1 MLEALV
7 GELTRKSNWFEQN
20 VPILCENKPAHW
32 LWLIGFWLHTLVNL
46 FNFLAKAKNLQDK
59 WGPHTHEGWKKS
71 ILLHRFSC
79 LLHALVIFQLVIFPI
94 FSFAESMQ
102 FISVS
107 IFDIAVLHSPFY
119 CYAASNATN
128 TNMRTSKNKCE
139 NWSLEKRL
147 LLRWII
153 RPM

>member
-46 FNFLAKAKNLQDK
+46 FNFLAKAKNLQDT
-59 WGPHTHEGWKKS
+59 WGPHTNEGWKKS

-79 LLHALVIFQLVIFPI
+79 LLHAIRVSNFSHIFVCGKHAIYLCLNFRYC
-94 FSFAESMQ
+94 SFA
-102 FISVS
+102 FA
-107 IFDIAVLHSPFY
+107 F
-119 CYAASNATN
+119 
-128 TNMRTSKNKCE
+128 
-139 NWSLEKRL
+139 L
-147 LLRWII
+147 LLCCLECNQHKYAHIKE
-153 RPM
+153 